1 MANFV
6 DSPAYK
12 QIGMW
17 VGIGVAV
24 WFTATFY
31 RFVQLKEK
39 ELSNSP
45 NSGNSTK

>member
-1 MANFV
+1 MSNFV

-12 QIGMW
+12 QFAMW
-17 VGIGVAV
+17 AGIAVAV

-39 ELSNSP
+39 ELDNSL
-45 NSGNSTK
+45 NAGNSTK